1 MLIVLFSIL
10 DLFNC
15 NSNKIVVQYENLYI
29 NHSHFIFYIIK
40 KKIVLMIK
48 IIEDLLILHFVVLIE
63 NRVIE
68 KSTGITFMQSQN
80 IETNF

>member
-1 MLIVLFSIL
+1 
-10 DLFNC
+10 
-15 NSNKIVVQYENLYI
+15 
-29 NHSHFIFYIIK
+29 
-40 KKIVLMIK
+40 MIK